1 MVEEQFKDHMP
12 DVQMASVLAD
22 AKQPF
27 LKMTSRWDYII
38 RYLDIWK
45 EMIKF
50 RGYAVISLIAG
61 LYLLFVFPIAGIV
74 ALGAATYFWELYKF
88 RQHRLES
95 QRSVMIG
102 H

>member
-1 MVEEQFKDHMP
+1 MTDNSEMMP
-12 DVQMASVLAD
+12 PVQMSSVLAD
-22 AKQPF
+22 TKQPF
-27 LKMTSRWDYII
+27 LKMSTRWDYIA

-50 RGYAVISLIAG
+50 RGYAVIS
-61 LYLLFVFPIAGIV
+61 FIAGIYLIFTFTIAGVV
-74 ALGAATYFWELYKF
+74 ALGAATYFWELHKF
-88 RQHRLES
+88 RLHRLES

>member
-1 MVEEQFKDHMP
+1 MNEEEMP
-12 DVQMASVLAD
+12 GVQMSSVLAD

-27 LKMTSRWDYII
+27 LKMSTRWDYIV
-38 RYLDIWK
+38 RFLDIWK

-50 RGYAVISLIAG
+50 RGYAVISFIAG
-61 LYLLFVFPIAGIV
+61 IYLLFSIPIAGIL

-88 RQHRLES
+88 RLHRLES
-95 QRSVMIG
+95 KRSIMIG